1 MGKSYGTCIGG
12 GILLLE
18 IATDDNETTI
28 HE

>member
-12 GILLLE
+12 EMFLLE
-18 IATDDNETTI
+18 IATDDNETTV